1 ARERGN
7 EGLMV
12 KDPRSPYR
20 PGRRGMEWLKVKRPL
35 RTIDVVVTAV
45 EWGHGKRRGV
55 LSDYTFA
62 IRDGERL
69 LNIGKAYSGLT
80 DKEIAEMTKYILEH
94 TVQHYGRLRTVV
106 PDPVIEVAS
115 SVYFA
120 AFWSFGHGQTP
131 GMRVRRL
138 RLVDGNGRD
147 LGFGRALARAAVLL
161 FGMGLGIVPLSILLD
176 HDGVAIH
183 DRLFGTRVFR
193 MTT

>member
-1 ARERGN
+1 MIDLVAGTETLPRPAPLDARFSAFLLD
-7 EGLMV
+7 GLILFVGAFPTEMWSMV
-12 KDPRSPYR
+12 AA
-20 PGRRGMEWLKVKRPL
+20 PL
-35 RTIDVVVTAV
+35 DVA
-45 EWGHGKRRGV
+45 
-55 LSDYTFA
+55 LSIWAFWM
-62 IRDGERL
+62 L
-69 LNIGKAYSGLT
+69 AY
-80 DKEIAEMTKYILEH
+80 
-94 TVQHYGRLRTVV
+94 
-106 PDPVIEVAS
+106 P
-115 SVYFA
+115 VYFA

-176 HDGVAIH
+176 RDGVAIH

>member
-1 ARERGN
+1 MIGLVAATETLPRPAPLDARFSAFLLD
-7 EGLMV
+7 GLI
-12 KDPRSPYR
+12 
-20 PGRRGMEWLKVKRPL
+20 LF
-35 RTIDVVVTAV
+35 VVAFPTWMWSFVTAPFDV
-45 EWGHGKRRGV
+45 ALWFLGILDV
-55 LSDYTFA
+55 
-62 IRDGERL
+62 
-69 LNIGKAYSGLT
+69 AY
-80 DKEIAEMTKYILEH
+80 
-94 TVQHYGRLRTVV
+94 
-106 PDPVIEVAS
+106 

-176 HDGVAIH
+176 RDGVAIH

>member
-1 ARERGN
+1 MIGLVAGTETLPRPAPLDARFSAFLLD
-7 EGLMV
+7 GLILFVAAFPTQMWSLV
-12 KDPRSPYR
+12 AAPF
-20 PGRRGMEWLKVKRPL
+20 
-35 RTIDVVVTAV
+35 DVA
-45 EWGHGKRRGV
+45 
-55 LSDYTFA
+55 LSIWAFWM
-62 IRDGERL
+62 L
-69 LNIGKAYSGLT
+69 AY
-80 DKEIAEMTKYILEH
+80 
-94 TVQHYGRLRTVV
+94 
-106 PDPVIEVAS
+106 P
-115 SVYFA
+115 VYFA

-176 HDGVAIH
+176 RDGIAIH

>member
-1 ARERGN
+1 MIGLVAGTETLPRPAPLDARFSAFLID
-7 EGLMV
+7 GLILFVGAFPTQMWSLV
-12 KDPRSPYR
+12 AAPFD
-20 PGRRGMEWLKVKRPL
+20 G
-35 RTIDVVVTAV
+35 A
-45 EWGHGKRRGV
+45 
-55 LSDYTFA
+55 LSIWAFWM
-62 IRDGERL
+62 L
-69 LNIGKAYSGLT
+69 AY
-80 DKEIAEMTKYILEH
+80 
-94 TVQHYGRLRTVV
+94 
-106 PDPVIEVAS
+106 P
-115 SVYFA
+115 VYFA

-176 HDGVAIH
+176 RDGIAIH